1 MRDRSPQPTDG
12 SGEPAFAEALFTD
25 LYELTM
31 LQAYDAEG
39 MDRRAVFELFFREL
53 PECRRFAV
61 AAGIDDV
68 LSWLEGARF
77 TDADLAY
84 LSGLGLFSEG
94 FVERLGG
101 WRFTGEVHAMAEGTI
116 VWPDEPVVQVVAPIG
131 EAQLVETLVLNQV
144 HFQSVAASKA
154 ARIVEAAGGRPVVDF
169 GSRRSHGV
177 DAAMKVAR
185 AAYLVGAAGTSNV
198 LAGRRDG
205 IPVYGT
211 MAHSYIQAHDA
222 EADAFERFAALNP
235 GTTLL
240 VDTYDTL
247 AGVEKVVEF
256 ARRLGDRFDVR
267 AVRLD
272 SGDLAALAKSA
283 RRRLDEAGLHDVKVF
298 ASSGLDEYAIAALL
312 EEGAPIDGFGV
323 GTRLAVCE
331 DAPTLDYAY
340 KLVAYD
346 GVPRLKRSEGK
357 GIFPGRKQVF
367 REVRGGRL
375 VGDTIARHGER
386 GEGEPLLRPVMREGR
401 RVEGVDFSLEAG
413 RRRFAD
419 QRRALPPDALDIT
432 PAGVAPPVRVS
443 DALQRLAD
451 SMKP

>member
-1 MRDRSPQPTDG
+1 MPDRSPQPTDG
-12 SGEPAFAEALFTD
+12 SAEPAFAEALFTD

-39 MDRRAVFELFFREL
+39 MDRQAVFELFFREL

-205 IPVYGT
+205 VPVYGT

-247 AGVEKVVEF
+247 AGVEKVVEL
-256 ARRLGDRFDVR
+256 ARRTGDRFDVR

-272 SGDLAALAKSA
+272 SGDLARLAGSA

-298 ASSGLDEYAIAALL
+298 ASGGLDEYAIAALL

-331 DAPTLDYAY
+331 DAPALDYAY

-346 GVPRLKRSEGK
+346 GRARLKRSEGK
-357 GIFPGRKQVF
+357 GILPGRKQVF

-432 PAGVAPPVRVS
+432 PAGVDPPVRVS

>member
-116 VWPDEPVVQVVAPIG
+116 VWADEPVVQVVAPIG